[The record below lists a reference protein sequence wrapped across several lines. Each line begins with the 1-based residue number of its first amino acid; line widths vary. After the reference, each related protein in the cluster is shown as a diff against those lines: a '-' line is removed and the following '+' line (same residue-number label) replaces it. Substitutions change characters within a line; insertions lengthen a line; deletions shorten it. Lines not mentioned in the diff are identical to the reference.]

1 MRELLAL
8 PGRVGVGHRGRPET
22 LLKLSTEGGHE
33 LLLKLSHNRCRATNQ
48 TEKKKKKIPGV
59 RDNRLVSNCVA
70 EDCKDPSNI
79 SENPG
84 PISGCAEIGLE

>member
-48 TEKKKKKIPGV
+48 TEKKKKNS
-59 RDNRLVSNCVA
+59 RR
-70 EDCKDPSNI
+70 
-79 SENPG
+79 
-84 PISGCAEIGLE
+84 